1 MNSNENQ
8 DPYTTRKQKEARSSS
23 KVARLIAEYDL
34 GKSFGD
40 KLEELWTAD
49 GEERESLRSLADRF
63 NERLLLAAIDDVG
76 GSTLDG
82 EVANLH
88 RLLTSDDV
96 SSGQRTEARIRLRQQ
111 GIGIDKLE
119 SNFVTYQAIRT
130 YLKEYR
136 GAEYK
141 KPGDRTRVKN
151 VTETVQRL
159 TSRTRSV
166 VENSLNHL
174 QSTSTVSI
182 GKFRIFVEINVLC
195 EDCNSQYGIVEL
207 LQRRSC
213 DCERE

>member
-1 MNSNENQ
+1 MTSNENQ
-8 DPYTTRKQKEARSSS
+8 DQSTTREQKEARSSN

-34 GKSFGD
+34 GKLFGD

-49 GEERESLRSLADRF
+49 GKERESLRSLADRF
-63 NERLLLAAIDDVG
+63 NERLLRAAIDDVG

-96 SSGQRTEARIRLRQQ
+96 SSGQRSEARNRLRQE
-111 GIGIDKLE
+111 GVDIDKLE
-119 SNFVTYQAIRT
+119 SNFVTYQAIRS
-130 YLKEYR
+130 YLRDYR
-136 GAEYK
+136 SAEYE
-141 KPGDRTRVKN
+141 KPSDETRIKN

-166 VENSLNHL
+166 VENSIDHL

-182 GKFRIFVEINVLC
+182 GKFRVFVEIDVLC
-195 EDCNSQYGIVEL
+195 EDCNSQYAIVEL
-207 LQRRSC
+207 LERGSC
-213 DCERE
+213 DCKRE